1 MFVCFWRQ
9 KFSACGGHTTKL
21 VSKELYERRNALL
34 LFTKRSSSR
43 ADIVPDVF
51 ASVGTRVY
59 YSQNDLAVRA
69 DAVPGVFTSV
79 GTRFYYSQNDLDSG
93 SRADAGPGVF
103 TSVGTRFYYPQ
114 NDLTAAQTQFLAFS
128 GV

>member
-1 MFVCFWRQ
+1 MSPAAGQKSCFVCFWRQ

-21 VSKELYERRNALL
+21 VSKEFYERRNALL
-34 LFTKRSSSR
+34 LFAKRSSS
-43 ADIVPDVF
+43 
-51 ASVGTRVY
+51 
-59 YSQNDLAVRA
+59 RA